1 MGKSTEAAHAARRDH
16 AAASSSHQE
25 LWGALERLD
34 QLIGPTLGAAQALYG
49 PEAASDPHRGLYIS
63 QPDLDRLLARPA
75 GLPLRTG
82 KAGSDAKSLF
92 NKLDEYPAGL
102 ATLAHMYGLSG
113 FDLDVMIIALAPEL
127 DLRYERVYAYL
138 QDDVTRRHPSVDL
151 TLNLLCSTA
160 EAKLARRTHFGSD
173 APLVQHGLVQLLAD
187 PAHLRPPLLAHYLK
201 LEDQVVR
208 FLLGQKSLDARLVSC
223 CQLVQPTASL
233 AGLTVSEEV
242 KRALPVLMAQAQKSD
257 KSLKLYFQ
265 GPQGVRRRQAAEAL
279 AQKSESPLLVV
290 DVAGALAAS
299 TDFGQ
304 LLKLIFREAR
314 LQGALLYLDG
324 MDALLEAERA
334 QSYKQLLAALREA
347 GGVTIMAGESPLG
360 KTAQAAGQVLTV
372 SFPRPDFT
380 ARRASWGDSLGE
392 HGVKLNRSD
401 LDALAGRFRLTHG
414 EIESAVNTATD
425 RALWR
430 RAAQPAKRSGS
441 KKGARA
447 SGSQSGARPELL
459 DLFASARD
467 QSSNNLSNL
476 ARKIKPKYEWKD
488 IVLPPDQLDQLTE
501 ICNRAKYRHVVSGEW
516 GFARKQSL
524 GNGLNA
530 LFSGPPG
537 TGKTMA
543 AEVIAN
549 ELHLDLYKIDL
560 SQVVSKYIGET
571 EKNLDRIFH
580 EAQTSFSI
588 LFFDEAD
595 ALFGKRSEVNDA
607 HDRYANIEVGYL
619 LQKMEEYDGIAIL
632 ATNLRQNMDEA
643 FLRRMHVILEFTFPD
658 ENYRKS
664 IWQSIFPGAAPL
676 HKDVDFERLAREI
689 KLAGGNIKS
698 IAMTAAYYAASNGRR
713 IRMSHL
719 MLAARREFQKLG
731 RTWSET
737 QQ

>member
-1 MGKSTEAAHAARRDH
+1 MGKSTKAALAKKMDQAATG
-16 AAASSSHQE
+16 SSNNE
-25 LWGALERLD
+25 LLGALERLD
-34 QLIGPTLGAAQALYG
+34 QLIGPALGSAQALYG
-49 PEAASDPHRGLYIS
+49 PEAASDPHRGLYIGQS
-63 QPDLDRLLARPA
+63 DIDRLLARPA
-75 GLPLRTG
+75 GLPLSTG
-82 KAGSDAKSLF
+82 SSSQGKSLF
-92 NKLDEYPAGL
+92 HKLNEYPSGL
-102 ATLAHMYGLSG
+102 TALAEMYGLSG
-113 FDLDVMIIALAPEL
+113 FDLDLMIIALAPEL

-151 TLNLLCSTA
+151 ALNLLCSTA
-160 EAKLARRTHFGSD
+160 EAKLARRAHFGSD

-187 PAHLRPPLLAHYLK
+187 PAHLRPPLLSHYIK

-223 CQLVQPTASL
+223 CRLISPSASL
-233 AGLTVSEEV
+233 ASLHVSEEV
-242 KRALPVLMAQAQKSD
+242 KRALPVLLAETSKSGQP
-257 KSLKLYFQ
+257 LKLYFQ
-265 GPQGVRRRQAAEAL
+265 GPKGARKMQAAEAI
-279 AQKSESPLLVV
+279 AQKSKCALLIV
-290 DVAGALAAS
+290 DVGAALASAM
-299 TDFGQ
+299 DFEQ
-304 LLKLIFREAR
+304 LSKLIFREAG

-334 QSYKQLLAALREA
+334 QAYKQLLVILRDA
-347 GGVTIMAGESPLG
+347 GGVTIMAGEAALG
-360 KTAQAAGQVLTV
+360 KAAQVAGRVLEV
-372 SFPRPDFT
+372 NFPRPNFT
-380 ARRASWGDSLGE
+380 GRRASWQDSL
-392 HGVKLNRSD
+392 HLQGVKLNQGD

-414 EIESAVNTATD
+414 EIESAVNTAAN
-425 RALWR
+425 RSLWR
-430 RAAQPAKRSGS
+430 KAAQ
-441 KKGARA
+441 GAR
-447 SGSQSGARPELL
+447 SSRSHDDGRPELL
-459 DLFASARD
+459 DLFAAARD

-476 ARKIKPKYEWKD
+476 ARKIQPKYAWKD
-488 IVLPPDQLDQLTE
+488 IILPPDQLDQLTE
-501 ICNRAKYRHVVSGEW
+501 ICNRAKYRHIVSGEW

-664 IWQSIFPGAAPL
+664 IWQSIFPGEAPL

-689 KLAGGNIKS
+689 KLAGGNIKN
-698 IAMTAAYYAASNGRR
+698 IAMTAAYYAASNGRH

-719 MLAARREFQKLG
+719 MQAARREFQKLG
-731 RTWSET
+731 RAWSET
-737 QQ
+737 QTQ